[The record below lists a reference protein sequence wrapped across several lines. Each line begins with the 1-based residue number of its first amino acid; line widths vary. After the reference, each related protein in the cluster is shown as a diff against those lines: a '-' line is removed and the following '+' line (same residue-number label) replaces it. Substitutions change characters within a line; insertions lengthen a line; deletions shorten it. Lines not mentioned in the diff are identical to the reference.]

1 MRGWIAAAAGLA
13 AMGLADAAGA
23 QQPAKQVVVHLCE
36 RGNYAE
42 QALKR
47 EHGQAPFA
55 TAAEVLAASKAQA
68 PGWSTPVC
76 MTSLESY
83 RLDQALRR
91 EATERRERQRAVQL
105 LARN

>member
-13 AMGLADAAGA
+13 AMGFAGAAAA
-23 QQPAKQVVVHLCE
+23 QQPARQVVVHVCE

-55 TAAEVLAASKAQA
+55 TAAEVLAATRGEA
-68 PGWSTPVC
+68 PRWSTPVC
-76 MTSLESY
+76 MSSLESY

-91 EATERRERQRAVQL
+91 EEAARRERTRAVQL

>member
-1 MRGWIAAAAGLA
+1 MRGWVATAAGLA
-13 AMGLADAAGA
+13 ALGFAGA
-23 QQPAKQVVVHLCE
+23 AAAQEPGKRVVVHLCE

-55 TAAEVLAASKAQA
+55 TAAEVLAATRGEA
-68 PGWSTPVC
+68 PRWSTPVC
-76 MTSLESY
+76 MSSLEHY

-91 EATERRERQRAVQL
+91 EATERRERLRAVQL
-105 LARN
+105 LARR

>member
-1 MRGWIAAAAGLA
+1 MGFAGAAAA
-13 AMGLADAAGA
+13 
-23 QQPAKQVVVHLCE
+23 QQPSKQVVVHLCE

-55 TAAEVLAASKAQA
+55 TAAEVLAARQGEGPS
-68 PGWSTPVC
+68 WSTPVC

-91 EATERRERQRAVQL
+91 EAATRRERQRAVQL